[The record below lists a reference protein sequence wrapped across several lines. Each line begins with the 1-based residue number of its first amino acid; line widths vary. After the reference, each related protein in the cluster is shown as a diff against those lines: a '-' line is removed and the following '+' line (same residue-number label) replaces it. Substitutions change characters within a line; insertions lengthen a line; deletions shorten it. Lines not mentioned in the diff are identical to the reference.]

1 MSLFTIEK
9 LSSKDIQSRAE
20 YYENGEDLP
29 NISSGS
35 EDYYLKADSDTLL
48 TAFVG
53 SGASELNLGP
63 TPKTGDYKALMSGIN
78 PRTGKSFCSKTRR
91 TQLDKEINALA
102 GFSTSFNVEKS
113 LSANF

>member
-1 MSLFTIEK
+1 MSIFTIDK
-9 LSSKDIQSRAE
+9 FSSKDISSRAE

-63 TPKTGDYKALMSGIN
+63 MNRP
-78 PRTGKSFCSKTRR
+78 
-91 TQLDKEINALA
+91 
-102 GFSTSFNVEKS
+102 GFRGGLNS
-113 LSANF
+113 